1 MFPTST
7 FDNGKISWAARGR
20 GFLWRLLTSF
30 GSCDEHAHISPLYES
45 LESCFQVCHS
55 RNCQIRYNDMNWI
68 CRYIQPYG
76 LYKQSLFFE
85 LTFSWLFSNMQLRR
99 LIRAFAYIER
109 PALLYNFWMYMS
121 WFLWYRNADFN
132 DGLHSIQAICLSNFK
147 SQTVSVAKWNDE
159 DDDYNSLAE

>member
-1 MFPTST
+1 
-7 FDNGKISWAARGR
+7 
-20 GFLWRLLTSF
+20 
-30 GSCDEHAHISPLYES
+30 
-45 LESCFQVCHS
+45 
-55 RNCQIRYNDMNWI
+55 
-68 CRYIQPYG
+68 
-76 LYKQSLFFE
+76 
-85 LTFSWLFSNMQLRR
+85 MQLRR